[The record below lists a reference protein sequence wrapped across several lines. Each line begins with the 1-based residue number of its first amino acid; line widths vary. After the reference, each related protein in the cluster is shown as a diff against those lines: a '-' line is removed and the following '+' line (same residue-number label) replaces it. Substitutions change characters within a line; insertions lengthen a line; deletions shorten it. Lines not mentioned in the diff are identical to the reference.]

1 MALQVLLFSKNPETA
16 QSLTAI
22 FAEAGLRVEVCADT
36 FSAIEKATSHSF
48 QCVIV
53 DWVDQPEAG
62 YLLKRARESEAN
74 RDTVAMAI
82 VDDEFAAKRAR
93 EEQISC
99 IFHRPIAADEARAVV
114 ADARRQIKLP
124 SGASSTNLQAYSAQ
138 SDASGVQPDTEDPN
152 LVATAADVPKSSRHR
167 YEPVSEE
174 EKDATEAL
182 EDEVIGFDPPKR
194 DNRLSWQKILVAAVV
209 GFAVFSLWKERTSF
223 IYLARTPEGALKVLK
238 QSFAALFYANVS
250 GAQSVGSAGTEAQQ
264 DAYFS
269 RTSSAPVMQPA
280 GVHVVTGEIAMPEVH
295 RPLPKAC
302 DFPLPEPELVRAPAI
317 PAPRIYAKV
326 PASIKNSSPIPP
338 PTTLPVIPAQL
349 LPISTPPP
357 AIPQVSEPLQLSEES
372 ARTAA
377 VRVVDATY
385 PNEARSQKLRGTV
398 VLQVLIGRD
407 GSVQDVKIVKGYF
420 LLGRAAA
427 AALKQWRFR
436 PYIFNGQ
443 PISVR
448 TQITMNFSYPPA

>member
-1 MALQVLLFSKNPETA
+1 MALQALLFSKNPETA

-22 FAEAGLRVEVCADT
+22 FAEAGIRLEVCADT
-36 FSAIEKATSHSF
+36 FSAIEKAKSHAF

-62 YLLKRARESEAN
+62 YLVKRARESTAN
-74 RDTVAMAI
+74 RDTVAMAV

-93 EEQISC
+93 EDQILF

-114 ADARRQIKLP
+114 ADARQQMKLP
-124 SGASSTNLQAYSAQ
+124 SGATGMNLQATLAESDADDAQ
-138 SDASGVQPDTEDPN
+138 SDAEDPN
-152 LVATAADVPKSSRHR
+152 LVATATDLPKSPQHS
-167 YEPVSEE
+167 YEIATDEEEGAIAAVEDEATGIEPVRRSY
-174 EKDATEAL
+174 
-182 EDEVIGFDPPKR
+182 G
-194 DNRLSWQKILVAAVV
+194 LSWQKVFVAVV
-209 GFAVFSLWKERTSF
+209 VAFALFFLCKERASF
-223 IYLARTPEGALKVLK
+223 IYLARTPEGALTVLK
-238 QSFAALFYANVS
+238 QSFAALFYVNVS
-250 GAQSVGSAGTEAQQ
+250 GAQSVGSAGAEAQQ

-269 RTSSAPVMQPA
+269 RTSTAPATQPA
-280 GVHVVTGEIAMPEVH
+280 GVHVVTGQIAMPEVRH
-295 RPLPKAC
+295 PLPKAF
-302 DFPLPEPELVRAPAI
+302 DIPLPEPELVRAPAT
-317 PAPRIYAKV
+317 PSPRIYAKI
-326 PASIKNSSPIPP
+326 PESIKTSSPIPP
-338 PTTLPVIPAQL
+338 PITLPVIPAQL

-357 AIPQVSEPLQLSEES
+357 AIPQVSEPVQLSEEA
-372 ARTAA
+372 ARATA

-385 PNEARSQKLRGTV
+385 PSEARPQKLHGPV

-407 GSVQDVKIVKGYF
+407 GAVQDVKIVKGYF